1 MELQIDTSTRYASVG
16 LSIEGRLLVEIA
28 WRSERNHSVELTP
41 AINRA
46 LEHASARITDLK
58 AVFSAS
64 GPGAFSALRVGMSTA
79 KAVASTREIP
89 LVTVGTLEI
98 ELHPFRELGLPLC
111 AITSAGR
118 SRVYTGRTSEGS
130 DSLEVDVEAVDEFLE
145 STSSDV
151 LYCGEA
157 VFELADQIKSAAG
170 PGVMLHQS
178 VPPTRGASD
187 LAHLGYQKLLKG
199 ETVDP
204 GIAEPI
210 YLRSS
215 QIASAAR
222 RWASG
227 RRSS

>member
-16 LSIEGRLLVEIA
+16 LSAEGESRVEIA
-28 WRSERNHSVELTP
+28 WRSERNHSVELAP

-46 LEHASARITDLK
+46 LEHANARITDLD
-58 AVFSAS
+58 AVIVAS

-79 KAVASTREIP
+79 KAIASTKGIP
-89 LVTVGTLEI
+89 LVTVGTLEVEI
-98 ELHPFRELGLPLC
+98 EPFRGLGLPVC

-118 SRVYTGRTSEGS
+118 NRLYVGRTVENSNE
-130 DSLEVDVEAVDEFLE
+130 LKLDVSSIDEFL
-145 STSSDV
+145 THTTPGV

-157 VFELADQIKSAAG
+157 VSDVGKQIASSAGSEA
-170 PGVMLHQS
+170 S
-178 VPPTRGASD
+178 VLDYKPPTRRVATI
-187 LAHLGYQKLLKG
+187 ANMGYRKLKGG

-204 GIAEPI
+204 ATAEPI

-222 RWASG
+222 RWGS
-227 RRSS
+227 RR